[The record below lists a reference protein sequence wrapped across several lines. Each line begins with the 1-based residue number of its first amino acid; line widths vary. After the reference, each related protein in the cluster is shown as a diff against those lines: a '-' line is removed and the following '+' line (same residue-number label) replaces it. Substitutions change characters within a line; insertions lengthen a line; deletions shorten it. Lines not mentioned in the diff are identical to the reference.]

1 MLEAGTLER
10 IAALVTAQGLDETTL
25 QTLRAGWPE
34 LRFTY
39 CSDDD
44 ICGPAPYLRAETF
57 NLYLLDA
64 REHCPA
70 LTGDPCV
77 ASGVVLADVDRDDR

>member
-1 MLEAGTLER
+1 MLEATTIDR
-10 IAALVTAQGLDETTL
+10 IVARVTAQGLDETTL
-25 QTLRAGWPE
+25 QALRADWPE

-44 ICGPAPYLRAETF
+44 ICGATPYLQAEAF
-57 NLYLLDA
+57 NLYLLDV

-70 LTGDPCV
+70 LTADPSV
-77 ASGVVLADVDRDDR
+77 ASGVVLADVERDGQ

>member
-1 MLEAGTLER
+1 MLEAATLEQ
-10 IAALVTAQGLDETTL
+10 IAARVTAQGLDETTL
-25 QTLRAGWPE
+25 RALRAAWPE
-34 LRFTY
+34 LRFTC

-70 LTGDPCV
+70 LTADPSV
-77 ASGVVLADVDRDDR
+77 ANGVVLAGVDHDE

>member
-1 MLEAGTLER
+1 MLAPATIEQ
-10 IAALVTAQGLDETTL
+10 IAARVTAQGLDETTL
-25 QTLRAGWPE
+25 QALRADWPE

-44 ICGPAPYLRAETF
+44 ICGPAPYLQAETF

-70 LTGDPCV
+70 LTADPSV
-77 ASGVVLADVDRDDR
+77 ASGVVLAEVERHDS

>member
-1 MLEAGTLER
+1 MLKATTIER
-10 IAALVTAQGLDETTL
+10 IAAMVIAQGLNETTL
-25 QTLRAGWPE
+25 QALRADWPE

-44 ICGPAPYLRAETF
+44 ICGPVPYLQAETF

-70 LTGDPCV
+70 LTGDLSV
-77 ASGVVLADVDRDDR
+77 ASGVVLADVEHDDE

>member
-25 QTLRAGWPE
+25 QTLRADWPE
-34 LRFTY
+34 LRFTS

-44 ICGPAPYLRAETF
+44 ICGPAPYLQAGNF

-64 REHCPA
+64 RDHCPA
-70 LTGDPCV
+70 LTADPSV
-77 ASGVVLADVDRDDR
+77 ASGVVLADVERDD

>member
-1 MLEAGTLER
+1 MLEAATIER
-10 IAALVTAQGLDETTL
+10 IAARVTAQGLDETTL
-25 QTLRAGWPE
+25 QVLRADWPD

-44 ICGPAPYLRAETF
+44 ICGVAPYLQAEAF

-70 LTGDPCV
+70 LTADPSV
-77 ASGVVLADVDRDDR
+77 ASGVVLADVERNDQ

>member
-1 MLEAGTLER
+1 MLEAVTLER
-10 IAALVTAQGLDETTL
+10 ISALVTAQGLDETTL
-25 QTLRAGWPE
+25 QILRADWPE

-39 CSDDD
+39 CSDAD
-44 ICGPAPYLRAETF
+44 ICGPAPYLQAETF

-70 LTGDPCV
+70 LTADPSV
-77 ASGVVLADVDRDDR
+77 ASGVVLADVERDDQ

>member
-1 MLEAGTLER
+1 MLEAATLER
-10 IAALVTAQGLDETTL
+10 IAALVTAQGMDETTL
-25 QTLRAGWPE
+25 QTLRADWPE

-44 ICGPAPYLRAETF
+44 ICGPAPYLQAGRF

-64 REHCPA
+64 RTLP
-70 LTGDPCV
+70 GI
-77 ASGVVLADVDRDDR
+77 DRRPVCCERGGAGRRGTR